1 MTLTCGMER
10 CLGCLLPSG
19 DGTTCFL
26 CPHLAQSLSLAHTRA
41 EDITPPPHY
50 NNIAVQY
57 MAAVAASHLTLEEAR
72 CERLGKPVGR
82 HG

>member
-1 MTLTCGMER
+1 MTLVTCGMER

-50 NNIAVQY
+50 NNIALHGGGGGK
-57 MAAVAASHLTLEEAR
+57 SLD
-72 CERLGKPVGR
+72 LGRGQM
-82 HG
+82 